1 MDLEKSIKELKSLN
15 KENLIK
21 RAKDNVVEI
30 LNEFTKIYK
39 TTDLFEKHNLM
50 PWELLLRLSY
60 ASIASDNKL
69 NKNEYEL
76 FVEMTNGLIDKPSPK
91 QLADEIKSSDLSST
105 IGIIDDFIDKLGKKM
120 ATLKENIVEY
130 AICFTLID
138 GILDESELYFLKR
151 LAG

>member
-1 MDLEKSIKELKSLN
+1 MDLQKKIDEIKTLD
-15 KENLIK
+15 KENIIK
-21 RAKDNVVEI
+21 RAKVNVVDI

-60 ASIASDNKL
+60 ASIASDNKI

-76 FVEMTNGLIDKPSPK
+76 FLEMTNGLIDKPSPK
-91 QLADEIKSSDLSST
+91 QLADEIKNSDLSST
-105 IGIIDDFIDKLGKKM
+105 IGILDDFIDKLGKKM

-138 GILDESELYFLKR
+138 GVLDDNELNFLKR
-151 LAG
+151 LAN

>member
-138 GILDESELYFLKR
+138 GILDDNELYFLKR

>member
-138 GILDESELYFLKR
+138 GILDDNELYFLKR
-151 LAG
+151 LAS

>member
-15 KENLIK
+15 KEKLIK

-138 GILDESELYFLKR
+138 GILDDNELYFLKR

>member
-91 QLADEIKSSDLSST
+91 QLADEIKNSDISTT
-105 IGIIDDFIDKLGKKM
+105 IGIIDDFIDRLGKKM

-138 GILDESELYFLKR
+138 GILDDNELYFLKR

>member
-91 QLADEIKSSDLSST
+91 QLADEIKNSDISTT

-138 GILDESELYFLKR
+138 GILDDNELYFLKR

>member
-1 MDLEKSIKELKSLN
+1 MDLQKKIDEIKTLDKDN
-15 KENLIK
+15 IIK
-21 RAKDNVVEI
+21 RAKVNVVDI

-60 ASIASDNKL
+60 ASIASDNKI

-76 FVEMTNGLIDKPSPK
+76 FLEMTNGLIDKPSPK
-91 QLADEIKSSDLSST
+91 QLADEIKNSDLSST
-105 IGIIDDFIDKLGKKM
+105 IGILDDFIDKLGKKM

-138 GILDESELYFLKR
+138 GVLDDNELNFLKR
-151 LAG
+151 LAN